1 LNYVHID
8 EDVPLITDGIV
19 IEINRKHLEQDVTF
33 IGFTRKVPIGYG
45 DGLETTPGVDVLGNL
60 WDDLHAF
67 KDQVKERVAGPEE
80 VGVILPCSE
89 NGFYNYFAGLRSV
102 ADDCKVQGRIDQWI
116 LPRGEYIFC
125 TIEAENF
132 DALVSNDLFL
142 LKQYCFV
149 LIHIVSN

>member
-1 LNYVHID
+1 MTKPELLLNYVHID

-89 NGFYNYFAGLRSV
+89 MFAITSQDYVLLQMIARCKAGLIVGYSM
-102 ADDCKVQGRIDQWI
+102 
-116 LPRGEYIFC
+116 GEYIF
-125 TIEAENF
+125 
-132 DALVSNDLFL
+132 LH
-142 LKQYCFV
+142 Y
-149 LIHIVSN
+149 

>member
-1 LNYVHID
+1 MNYVHID

-67 KDQVKERVAGPEE
+67 KDQVKERVAGLFC
-80 VGVILPCSE
+80 IDT
-89 NGFYNYFAGLRSV
+89 YSV
-102 ADDCKVQGRIDQWI
+102 ELIFPVNFEDSYLISM
-116 LPRGEYIFC
+116 IFC
-125 TIEAENF
+125 KRTKKNTSKIMAMFCQTERSTDIKIYMEGGCIMIKF
-132 DALVSNDLFL
+132 
-142 LKQYCFV
+142 
-149 LIHIVSN
+149 

>member
-1 LNYVHID
+1 MTIQID
-8 EDVPLITDGIV
+8 SFDTLPEDR
-19 IEINRKHLEQDVTF
+19 N
-33 IGFTRKVPIGYG
+33 IGFQKR
-45 DGLETTPGVDVLGNL
+45 
-60 WDDLHAF
+60 A
-67 KDQVKERVAGPEE
+67 
-80 VGVILPCSE
+80 CSE

-125 TIEAENF
+125 NIEAENF